1 MSKRDL
7 KKYLGELTK
16 EQLEEQLIELY
27 EKFAPVKVYYDFVF
41 NPKEDKLL
49 QEAKVK
55 ISHEYFPI
63 KKPEAKWRPKA
74 KMRRS
79 VAQKL
84 IKHFIMLGVDSYVVA
99 DIMLYNIE
107 IAQTFSSQNFIKQE
121 LFYKSILNSFEQA
134 VNFVVSNGIFNDFK
148 LRINAIQNE
157 TVEQKWK
164 NKYDFSAILEKI
176 DY

>member
-27 EKFAPVKVYYDFVF
+27 EKFAPVKTYYDFVF

-49 QEAKVK
+49 QDAKVK
-55 ISHEYFPI
+55 ISHEYFPV
-63 KKPEAKWRPKA
+63 KKPGAKWRPRA

-79 VAQKL
+79 VAQKI
-84 IKHFIMLGVDSYVVA
+84 IKHFLMLGVDSFIIA
-99 DIMLYNIE
+99 DLMLYNIE

-121 LFYKSILNSFEQA
+121 LFYKSILNSFEQV
-134 VNFVVSNGIFNDFK
+134 VNFTISNGIFNEYK
-148 LRINAIQNE
+148 LRIHEVQQQ
-157 TVEQKWK
+157 TLQQKWK
-164 NKYDFSAILEKI
+164 NKYDFEAILEKT